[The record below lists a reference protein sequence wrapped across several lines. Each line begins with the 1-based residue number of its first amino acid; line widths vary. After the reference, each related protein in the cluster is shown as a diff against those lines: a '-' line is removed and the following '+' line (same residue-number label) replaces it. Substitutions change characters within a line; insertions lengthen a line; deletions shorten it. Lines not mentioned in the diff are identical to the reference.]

1 MIDINT
7 YQSTAMSFRLPT
19 ANKTYALLNLAGEAG
34 EVCSLVAKF
43 IRDGDQYPEDFK
55 KSLEKELGD
64 VMWMVAAIAS
74 DHGLN
79 LSSICETNIK
89 KLTER
94 KARNTITGS
103 GDNR

>member
-1 MIDINT
+1 MMMNE
-7 YQSTAMSFRLPT
+7 YQTEAMSFRLPS
-19 ANKTYALLNLAGEAG
+19 ANKTYAFLNLAAEAG

-64 VMWMVAAIAS
+64 VMWMVSAIAA
-74 DHGLN
+74 DHNLS
-79 LSSICETNIK
+79 LSSICETNIT

-94 KARNTITGS
+94 KARNTINGS

>member
-1 MIDINT
+1 MTMND
-7 YQSTAMSFRLPT
+7 YQTQAMSFRLPT
-19 ANKTYALLNLAGEAG
+19 ANKTYALLNLAAEAG

-43 IRDGDQYPEDFK
+43 IRDGDQYPEEFK
-55 KSLEKELGD
+55 KNLEKELGD

-74 DHGLN
+74 DHNLS
-79 LSSICETNIK
+79 LSSICETNIT

-94 KARNTITGS
+94 KARNTIGGS